1 MEKTKFIYF
10 EDDGMIPNNT
20 SLAVAIYPGAF
31 KDNPEK
37 IEETFNNNDWTNSWT
52 NGVFDY
58 HHYHSN
64 IHEVLGVRSG
74 SAVLLIG
81 GEQGKRIEVNTGDVA
96 VLPAGTG
103 HKKISAS
110 DDFQIVGA
118 YPGGI
123 SPNKK
128 IGNIDERP
136 YVLED
141 IQNTPLPKRDP
152 VYGNEG
158 PLIENWK

>member
-1 MEKTKFIYF
+1 MAETKFIHF
-10 EDDGMIPNNT
+10 EDDGMIPNNE
-20 SLAVAIYPGAF
+20 SLAVVLYPGAF

-37 IEETFNNNDWTNSWT
+37 IDETFNNNDWTNSWT

-64 IHEVLGVRSG
+64 THEVLGVRSG

-81 GEQGKRIEVNTGDVA
+81 GEQGQKLEVNTGDVA

-118 YPGGI
+118 YPGGV

-128 IGNIDERP
+128 IGDLDERP

-141 IQNTPLPKRDP
+141 IQNTPLPQKDP
-152 VYGNEG
+152 VYGKNG
-158 PLIENWK
+158 PILDNWK

>member
-1 MEKTKFIYF
+1 MEKLKLLQFR
-10 EDDGMIPNNT
+10 DDGSIPNNPN
-20 SLAVAIYPGAF
+20 LAAAIYPGAF
-31 KDNPEK
+31 KGNPEK
-37 IEETFNNNDWTNSWT
+37 IEETFNENGWTNSWT
-52 NGVFDY
+52 NGVFNY

-64 IHEVLGVRSG
+64 THEVLGVRSG
-74 SAVLLIG
+74 SAVLLLG
-81 GEQGKRIEVNTGDVA
+81 GENGEEVKVEIGDIA

-110 DDFQIVGA
+110 EDFQVIGA

-128 IGNIDERP
+128 TGESDERP

-141 IQNTPLPKRDP
+141 IQNTPLPQTDP
-152 VYGNEG
+152 VYGTSG
-158 PLIENWK
+158 PLLENWR

>member
-1 MEKTKFIYF
+1 MEEVKFIHF
-10 EDDGMIPNNT
+10 NDDGSIPNNP
-20 SLAVAIYPGAF
+20 SLGVAIYRGAF
-31 KDNPEK
+31 QSNPER
-37 IEETFNNNDWTNSWT
+37 IEQAFNENGWTNSWT

-64 IHEVLGVRSG
+64 IHEALGVRSG

-81 GEQGKRIEVNTGDVA
+81 GEQGQKLEVNTGDVA

-103 HKKISAS
+103 HKKISGS
-110 DDFQIVGA
+110 EDFQIVGA
-118 YPGGI
+118 YPGGV

-128 IGNIDERP
+128 TGKPDERP

-141 IQNTPLPKRDP
+141 IQNTPLPQTDP

-158 PLIENWK
+158 PLLKNWK

>member
-1 MEKTKFIYF
+1 MEKANFIHF
-10 EDDGMIPNNT
+10 EDDGMIPNND
-20 SLAVAIYPGAF
+20 SLGVAIYPGAF
-31 KDNPEK
+31 EDNPEM
-37 IEETFNNNDWTNSWT
+37 IEETFNKNGWTNSWT

-64 IHEVLGVRSG
+64 THEALGVRSG
-74 SAVLLIG
+74 SAVLMLG
-81 GEQGKRIEVNTGDVA
+81 GEDGQEIEVKTGDVA

-103 HKKISAS
+103 HKKLSAS

-118 YPGGI
+118 YPGGV

-128 IGNIDERP
+128 VGDLDERP

-141 IQNTPLPKRDP
+141 IQNTPLPQKDP

-158 PLIENWK
+158 PLIEKWK